1 MFNTVVARAEPMVS
15 VKIWMFNTV
24 VARAEPMVSVKIWM
38 FNTFKKGPISKCF
51 D

>member
-1 MFNTVVARAEPMVS
+1 MAEPIFS

-24 VARAEPMVSVKIWM
+24 VARAEPMVSVKIWI